1 MDNGLI
7 GLIGLA
13 RKAGKAEVGEES
25 VSIAAKAHKA
35 RLILLA
41 SDAGEH
47 TRRHGERLGEQG
59 NCPALPLPLTKAEL
73 GGALGRGSCAI
84 LAFTD
89 VGMAAGL
96 QGGKDPPPPAPDPAA
111 GEGFQS
117 RRTEALGSAIR
128 RQRNVRRISLFSSC
142 FKPFFDCLDPFDRTC
157 ARPKKE
163 ESLPFS
169 AWHRR
174 NRRWLIC

>member
-89 VGMAAGL
+89 VGMAAEIGR
-96 QGGKDPPPPAPDPAA
+96 A
-111 GEGFQS
+111 
-117 RRTEALGSAIR
+117 
-128 RQRNVRRISLFSSC
+128 SC
-142 FKPFFDCLDPFDRTC
+142 RE
-157 ARPKKE
+157 RV
-163 ESLPFS
+163 
-169 AWHRR
+169 
-174 NRRWLIC
+174 

>member
-59 NCPALPLPLTKAEL
+59 NCPALPLPLTKADYKAEKTL
-73 GGALGRGSCAI
+73 RRRRQTRQREKDSK
-84 LAFTD
+84 
-89 VGMAAGL
+89 AAGRKPWAAPS
-96 QGGKDPPPPAPDPAA
+96 GGR
-111 GEGFQS
+111 E
-117 RRTEALGSAIR
+117 T
-128 RQRNVRRISLFSSC
+128 
-142 FKPFFDCLDPFDRTC
+142 
-157 ARPKKE
+157 
-163 ESLPFS
+163 
-169 AWHRR
+169 
-174 NRRWLIC
+174 

>member
-73 GGALGRGSCAI
+73 GRGSCAI

-89 VGMAAGL
+89 VGMAAAAAKKL
-96 QGGKDPPPPAPDPAA
+96 AAADPALYGPA
-111 GEGFQS
+111 AQRLDYKAEKTL
-117 RRTEALGSAIR
+117 RRR
-128 RQRNVRRISLFSSC
+128 RQTRQREKDSNAAGR
-142 FKPFFDCLDPFDRTC
+142 KPWAAPSGGRET
-157 ARPKKE
+157 
-163 ESLPFS
+163 
-169 AWHRR
+169 
-174 NRRWLIC
+174 

>member
-7 GLIGLA
+7 GLIGLT

-89 VGMAAGL
+89 VGMAAAAAKKL
-96 QGGKDPPPPAPDPAA
+96 AAADPALYGPA
-111 GEGFQS
+111 AQRLDYKAEKTL
-117 RRTEALGSAIR
+117 RRR
-128 RQRNVRRISLFSSC
+128 RQTRQREKDSKAAGQ
-142 FKPFFDCLDPFDRTC
+142 KPWAAPSGGRET
-157 ARPKKE
+157 
-163 ESLPFS
+163 
-169 AWHRR
+169 
-174 NRRWLIC
+174 

>member
-89 VGMAAGL
+89 VGMAAAAAKKL
-96 QGGKDPPPPAPDPAA
+96 AAADPALYGPA
-111 GEGFQS
+111 AQRLDYKAEKTL
-117 RRTEALGSAIR
+117 RRR
-128 RQRNVRRISLFSSC
+128 RQTRQREKDSKAAGR
-142 FKPFFDCLDPFDRTC
+142 KPWAFRPVLSPF
-157 ARPKKE
+157 
-163 ESLPFS
+163 
-169 AWHRR
+169 
-174 NRRWLIC
+174 LIV